1 MRQRK
6 QPPKSTNHVL
16 HLILSI
22 VTAGLW
28 AFFWLLFAL
37 AHALDR
43 RGYNREPFFGKLW
56 LIHVDEDGR
65 IVEEQIT

>member
-1 MRQRK
+1 
-6 QPPKSTNHVL
+6 
-16 HLILSI
+16 
-22 VTAGLW
+22 LW

-37 AHALDR
+37 AHTLDR

>member
-1 MRQRK
+1 
-6 QPPKSTNHVL
+6 
-16 HLILSI
+16 
-22 VTAGLW
+22 
-28 AFFWLLFAL
+28 
-37 AHALDR
+37 LDR